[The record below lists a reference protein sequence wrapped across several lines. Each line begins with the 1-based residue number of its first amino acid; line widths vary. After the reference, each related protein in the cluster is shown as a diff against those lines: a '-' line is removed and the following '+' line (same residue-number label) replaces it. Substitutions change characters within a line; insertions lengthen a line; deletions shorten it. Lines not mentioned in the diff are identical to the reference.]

1 MFLSQEKNI
10 KNMIQFSHTEKFFLC
25 NKFQSTRKV
34 YFFMALVFVGMG
46 TGGIKTNV
54 GPFGAEQIEQYGEA
68 AVRSFFNW
76 QVINMYTRKNN
87 NQALL
92 I

>member
-1 MFLSQEKNI
+1 
-10 KNMIQFSHTEKFFLC
+10 
-25 NKFQSTRKV
+25 
-34 YFFMALVFVGMG
+34 MALVFVGIG

-54 GPFGAEQIEQYGEA
+54 GPFGAEQIEQHGEA

-76 QVINMYTRKNN
+76 QVINMHTRKNN